1 MCVAAKTEQQPA
13 AKKARHDR
21 TSREAYVQHGNLLI
35 AIAVMIAG
43 VAKLPAEFAAGKCD
57 GRTFASIDEFVRPS
71 RRS

>member
-1 MCVAAKTEQQPA
+1 
-13 AKKARHDR
+13 
-21 TSREAYVQHGNLLI
+21 VQHGNLLI

-57 GRTFASIDEFVRPS
+57 GCAFAGINAFVRPI